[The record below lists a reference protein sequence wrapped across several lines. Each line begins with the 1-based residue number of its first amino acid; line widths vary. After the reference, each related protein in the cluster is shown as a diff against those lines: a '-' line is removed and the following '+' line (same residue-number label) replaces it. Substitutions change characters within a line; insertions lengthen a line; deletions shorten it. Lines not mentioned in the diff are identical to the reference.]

1 MISCVIIDDEANCR
15 EDLKTLIEY
24 KFKGRIE
31 IVGMGAS
38 VHEGVGI
45 INRTMPDIVFLDIR
59 MPVEDGFQLFKKFDH
74 IPFEVVFTTS
84 YEEFA
89 FKAIKHAA
97 FDFLL
102 KPVDPKDLE
111 KFLERFDKRAE
122 KTSANNKIKMLLS
135 HLESGGEPN
144 ILVSLPVGKEYKVVN
159 ARDIVFCKADVNY
172 TEIITADGTKV
183 LVTKT
188 LGKVEEILDY
198 PFFFRC
204 HKSYLVNIFYIKKFI
219 RASENYLL
227 LKSGVKIPVSVRTS
241 VVISKEIK
249 QMLLS

>member
-1 MISCVIIDDEANCR
+1 MISCVIIDDEAHCR

-45 INRTMPDIVFLDIR
+45 INRTMPDVVFLDIR
-59 MPVEDGFQLFKKFDH
+59 MPVEDGFQLFKKFDY

-89 FKAIKHAA
+89 LKAIKHAA

-102 KPVDPKDLE
+102 KPVDPKDME
-111 KFLERFDKRAE
+111 KFIERFDKRVE

-172 TEIITADGTKV
+172 TEIITADGAKV

-204 HKSYLVNIFYIKKFI
+204 HKSYLVNLNHIDSYSRIDGYIRMKNNEVIYLAGRRIEDFI
-219 RASENYLL
+219 NLF
-227 LKSGVKIPVSVRTS
+227 G
-241 VVISKEIK
+241 KER
-249 QMLLS
+249 